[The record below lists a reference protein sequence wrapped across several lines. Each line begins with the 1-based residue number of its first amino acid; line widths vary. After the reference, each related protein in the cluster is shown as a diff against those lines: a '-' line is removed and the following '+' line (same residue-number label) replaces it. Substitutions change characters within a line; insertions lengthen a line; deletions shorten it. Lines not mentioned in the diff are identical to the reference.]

1 MPPKL
6 GPSESWDPPTG
17 ASHVNLT
24 LGGLVTVGGL
34 MGYMKRKSVM
44 SAVAG
49 GAVGAVYFGSA
60 YMINNGRLKEGFCA
74 GTAASSLLL
83 GAMVPR
89 MIKARAVNPVG
100 AACTVIGALGVW
112 YNGYQYDRWSP
123 WM

>member
-1 MPPKL
+1 MPSP
-6 GPSESWDPPTG
+6 PSG
-17 ASHVNLT
+17 ASHLNLT
-24 LGGLVTVGGL
+24 LGGLVTLGGL

-60 YMINNGRLKEGFCA
+60 YMINNTDKVKEGFCV

-100 AACTVIGALGVW
+100 AACTVIGLVGVA
-112 YNGYQYDRWSP
+112 YNGYQYRQWS
-123 WM
+123 

>member
-1 MPPKL
+1 MPAKL
-6 GPSESWDPPTG
+6 PDNWQPPTG
-17 ASHVNLT
+17 ASHVNIT

-34 MGYMKRKSVM
+34 MGYVKRQSVM

-60 YMINNGRLKEGFCA
+60 YMINNGKLREGFCA
-74 GTAASSLLL
+74 GTAASAVLL

-100 AACTVIGALGVW
+100 AACTVIGTAGVL
-112 YNGYQYDRWSP
+112 YNWNMYNKWSP

>member
-1 MPPKL
+1 MPN
-6 GPSESWDPPTG
+6 PPTG
-17 ASHVNLT
+17 ASHLNLT
-24 LGGLVTVGGL
+24 LGGLVTLGGL

-60 YMINNGRLKEGFCA
+60 YMINNTDKVKEGFGA
-74 GTAASSLLL
+74 GTAASSVLL

-100 AACTVIGALGVW
+100 AACTVIGVLGVA
-112 YNGYQYDRWSP
+112 YNGYQFKQ